1 MDRLTLAC
9 PLPQVRLHVCVAGQA
24 AQAALACGAWGA
36 AAASGGAQH
45 LALLG
50 RVADGLAGTAAGFLL
65 PLSVAFR
72 LEQRD
77 RDRFGQLARGS

>member
-1 MDRLTLAC
+1 
-9 PLPQVRLHVCVAGQA
+9 VRLHVCVAG
-24 AQAALACGAWGA
+24 QAALACGAWGA
-36 AAASGGAQH
+36 AAAGAGAQH

-50 RVADGLAGTAAGFLL
+50 RVADGLAGTVAFGFLL

-77 RDRFGQLARGS
+77 RHRFGQLARGS